1 MAAAFIHKKGKQMFT
16 FFDTFIDGYTAPTKK
31 NDKAYKE
38 FLKKENFLTL
48 LNMVASMFVW
58 SGIPEETGID
68 VDTIEPTLLL
78 TGKVAFVKEGN
89 EYLVGRVSFAGEP
102 TRYFYGRDAI
112 ATAGNGFNKYYKN
125 WSKNKNI
132 VVAFNNNLKTPDFQL
147 LKTAGILSEVD
158 ISLLC
163 NLVYSRLYPIG
174 VAHDDKT
181 KKVLEELFDNIQLG
195 KFASITSRN
204 ILENLGGKDGA
215 GIDVLN
221 LTDVS
226 VSDKIQYLAKYKD
239 DTLRWL
245 WSIYGQNVQATSKL
259 AQESVDEV
267 TSGQGVSM
275 IVPHDMLHQ
284 RLRVCEEL
292 KKKFGWNVTVTFS
305 EPWQNEFA
313 DCNKETTGEEPEK
326 ESVTDDQENNDGEGT
341 GSEGGQG

>member
-1 MAAAFIHKKGKQMFT
+1 MFT

-89 EYLVGRVSFAGEP
+89 EYLVGRVSFSGEP

-181 KKVLEELFDNIQLG
+181 KKVLEELFDNMQLG

-292 KKKFGWNVTVTFS
+292 KKKFGWNVSVTFS

-313 DCNKETTGEEPEK
+313 DCNKETTGEDPEK
-326 ESVTDDQENNDGEGT
+326 ESVSNEQENNDGEGT
-341 GSEGGQG
+341 SDEGGES

>member
-1 MAAAFIHKKGKQMFT
+1 MFT

-181 KKVLEELFDNIQLG
+181 KKVLEELFDNMQLG

-204 ILENLGGKDGA
+204 ILENLGGKDGS

-326 ESVTDDQENNDGEGT
+326 ESVTDDQEDNDGKGT
-341 GSEGGQG
+341 GSEGGESESR

>member
-1 MAAAFIHKKGKQMFT
+1 MFS
-16 FFDTFIDGYTAPTKK
+16 FFDDLFNNYTGPIKK
-31 NDKAYKE
+31 KDKFYKE
-38 FLKKENFLTL
+38 FLKSETFLTL
-48 LNMVASMFVW
+48 LDMVASMFVRK
-58 SGIPEETGID
+58 GIPEETGID
-68 VDTIEPTLLL
+68 TAVIEPTLLL
-78 TGKVAFVKEGN
+78 TGKVAYVKDKG
-89 EYLVGRVSFAGEP
+89 EYLVGRVSFSGEP
-102 TRYFYGRDAI
+102 TRYYYGRDAI
-112 ATAGNGFNKYYKN
+112 VTAGNGYNKYFKN
-125 WSKNKNI
+125 WRTNPNI
-132 VVAFNNNLKTPDFQL
+132 VVAFNNNMKTPDFQL

-181 KKVLEELFDNIQLG
+181 KKVLEELFDNMQIG

-226 VSDKIQYLAKYKD
+226 VSDKIQYLAKFKD
-239 DTLRWL
+239 DMLRWL
-245 WSIYGQNVQATSKL
+245 WSMYGQNVQATSKL

-275 IVPHDMLHQ
+275 ILPHDMLHQ
-284 RLRVCEEL
+284 RQKECKEL
-292 KKKFGWNVTVTFS
+292 KKKFGWNVSVTFT

-313 DCNKETTGEEPEK
+313 DCDKETGNDPEK
-326 ESVTDDQENNDGEGT
+326 ESVENAKDNDSTGT
-341 GSEGGQG
+341 GDEGGQG

>member
-1 MAAAFIHKKGKQMFT
+1 MFT

-89 EYLVGRVSFAGEP
+89 EYLVGRVSLAGEP

-112 ATAGNGFNKYYKN
+112 ATAGNGFNMYYKN
-125 WSKNKNI
+125 WRKNKNI

-181 KKVLEELFDNIQLG
+181 KKVLEELFDNMQLG

-204 ILENLGGKDGA
+204 ILENLGGKDGS

-326 ESVTDDQENNDGEGT
+326 ESVTDDQEDNDGKGT
-341 GSEGGQG
+341 GSEGGESESR

>member
-1 MAAAFIHKKGKQMFT
+1 MFS
-16 FFDTFIDGYTAPTKK
+16 FFDDLLEGYTAPTKK
-31 NDKAYKE
+31 RDKLYKD
-38 FLKKENFLTL
+38 FLKKETFFTL
-48 LNMVASMFVW
+48 LTQIATMFVRD
-58 SGIPEETGID
+58 GIPEDTGID
-68 VDTIEPTLLL
+68 TAVIEPYLLT
-78 TGKVAFVKEGN
+78 TGKVAYVRDGKEW
-89 EYLVGRVSFAGEP
+89 LVGRVSLAGEP
-102 TRYFYGRDAI
+102 TRYYYGRDAI
-112 ATAGNGFNKYYKN
+112 VTAGNGFCRYYKD
-125 WSKNKNI
+125 WKNNPNI
-132 VVAFNNNLKTPDFQL
+132 VVAFNNNTKTPDFQL

-181 KKVLEELFDNIQLG
+181 KKVLEELFDNMQIG

-226 VSDKIQYLAKYKD
+226 VSDKIQYLAKFKD
-239 DTLRWL
+239 DMLRWL
-245 WSIYGQNVQATSKL
+245 WSMYGQNVQATSKL

-275 IVPHDMLHQ
+275 ILPHDMLHQ
-284 RLRVCEEL
+284 RQKECKEL
-292 KKKFGWNVTVTFS
+292 KKKFGWNVSVAFT

-313 DCNKETTGEEPEK
+313 DCDKETGNDPEK
-326 ESVTDDQENNDGEGT
+326 ESVNNEQENNDSKGIGD
-341 GSEGGQG
+341 EGGES

>member
-1 MAAAFIHKKGKQMFT
+1 MFT

-38 FLKKENFLTL
+38 FLKKENFLSL

-68 VDTIEPTLLL
+68 VNTIEPTLLL

-102 TRYFYGRDAI
+102 TRYYYGRDAI

-181 KKVLEELFDNIQLG
+181 KKVLEELFDNMQLG

-313 DCNKETTGEEPEK
+313 DCNKETTGEDPEK
-326 ESVTDDQENNDGEGT
+326 ESVSNEQENNDGEGIS
-341 GSEGGQG
+341 SEGGQG

>member
-1 MAAAFIHKKGKQMFT
+1 MFS
-16 FFDTFIDGYTAPTKK
+16 FFDGLLDGYTAPTKK
-31 NDKAYKE
+31 KDKVYKD
-38 FLKKENFLTL
+38 FLQKETFLTL
-48 LNMVASMFVW
+48 VNMVSSMFIRE
-58 SGIPEETGID
+58 GIPEETGID
-68 VDTIEPTLLL
+68 VNTIEPTLLL
-78 TGKVAFVKEGN
+78 TGKVAYVKEGN

-112 ATAGNGFNKYYKN
+112 VTAGNGYNKYFKN
-125 WSKNKNI
+125 WRTNKNI

-181 KKVLEELFDNIQLG
+181 KKVLEELFDNMQIG

-284 RLRVCEEL
+284 RLHECEEL
-292 KKKFGWNVTVTFS
+292 KKKFGWNVSVTFA

-326 ESVTDDQENNDGEGT
+326 ESVSNEQENNDGKGT
-341 GSEGGQG
+341 SDEGGES